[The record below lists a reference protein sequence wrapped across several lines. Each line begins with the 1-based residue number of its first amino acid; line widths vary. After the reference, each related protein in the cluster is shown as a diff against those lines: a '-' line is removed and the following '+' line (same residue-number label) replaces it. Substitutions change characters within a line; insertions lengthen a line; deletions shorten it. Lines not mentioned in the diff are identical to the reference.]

1 MVSQAALD
9 ALGDPTD
16 ALVRLFNGE
25 LDDFP
30 QKVAQHFSS
39 LFSSSNLYDEVPI
52 LNPTHPPHAHNDRS
66 LVRFRAMVQDTSLSQ
81 EMYLA
86 KLSHGG
92 CGGWGIGDVGD
103 ASTSELDYANLRQC
117 HVIWAVSI
125 PGESPWCLDALHAAT
140 GSPCST
146 PSDASSTP
154 RSHKFPLQNIPHVG
168 VQVKIYNS
176 PPEPY
181 KATDIV
187 EFAGILTSEP
197 YTADIEQL
205 TPTFVPTLHVLFS
218 TPLPVTIIPQCYPSI
233 PTPNT
238 EGLRQELIDWL
249 ADEALAG
256 DKVAAEWILL
266 CAIARVQSRHPP
278 IFPPTITLSHFPS
291 SQSPPSVP
299 IISHALALIFPLLT
313 TIPISLHTLNE
324 TCFFPRSDDEDLHS
338 GWLQLPRA
346 TLCIVVEA
354 GISEGEING
363 KALLNIRA
371 VQEVLDSQSLQYIF
385 PYSSF
390 SFDTDLN
397 FILLAEGRKSTFF
410 Q

>member
-1 MVSQAALD
+1 MAARCTGEFLAYVTRLMVSQAALD

-140 GSPCST
+140 GKMISCLRT
-146 PSDASSTP
+146 TASQITRQPVFHTLRCLVYTSIPQISITKHTP
-154 RSHKFPLQNIPHVG
+154 RRCPSKG
-168 VQVKIYNS
+168 
-176 PPEPY
+176 
-181 KATDIV
+181 
-187 EFAGILTSEP
+187 
-197 YTADIEQL
+197 
-205 TPTFVPTLHVLFS
+205 TFNP
-218 TPLPVTIIPQCYPSI
+218 C
-233 PTPNT
+233 
-238 EGLRQELIDWL
+238 
-249 ADEALAG
+249 
-256 DKVAAEWILL
+256 
-266 CAIARVQSRHPP
+266 
-278 IFPPTITLSHFPS
+278 
-291 SQSPPSVP
+291 
-299 IISHALALIFPLLT
+299 
-313 TIPISLHTLNE
+313 ISLFHKL
-324 TCFFPRSDDEDLHS
+324 PLRAPDL
-338 GWLQLPRA
+338 QFTA
-346 TLCIVVEA
+346 
-354 GISEGEING
+354 
-363 KALLNIRA
+363 RA
-371 VQEVLDSQSLQYIF
+371 VQG
-385 PYSSF
+385 
-390 SFDTDLN
+390 N
-397 FILLAEGRKSTFF
+397 RHR
-410 Q
+410 